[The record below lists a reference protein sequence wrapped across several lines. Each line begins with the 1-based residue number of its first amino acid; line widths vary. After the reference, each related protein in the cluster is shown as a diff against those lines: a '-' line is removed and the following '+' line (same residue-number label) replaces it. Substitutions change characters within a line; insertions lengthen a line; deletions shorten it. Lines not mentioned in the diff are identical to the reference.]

1 MKELDLLKKAWKK
14 DNTSFEQLS
23 EGTLYSMIHKRSSS
37 IVKWIL
43 IISILE
49 FIILRG
55 SDLLVLLDEKYKKEM
70 NLAHL
75 YGFEVVITIIN
86 FIVLTVFIALF
97 YKNFKVINNG
107 SSTKKLMK
115 DILNTRKIV
124 KYYVWYN
131 LLLVAFSSTI
141 AVYFEIKNN
150 SRVSLLYSK
159 HEGLFIVV
167 GIAIIAISILLFW
180 LFYKLLYG
188 ILLNKLNT
196 NYRELSK
203 IELEE

>member
-14 DNTSFEQLS
+14 DTTSFEQVS
-23 EGTLYSMIHKRSSS
+23 EGAIYNMLQKKSSS

-43 IISILE
+43 IISIIE

-55 SDLLVLLDEKYKKEM
+55 SDLLVLLDDKYKNEL
-70 NLAHL
+70 NIAHL
-75 YGFEVVITIIN
+75 YNFEVIITAIN
-86 FIVLTVFIALF
+86 FVVLTLFIYLF
-97 YKNFKVINNG
+97 YKNFKTINTG
-107 SSTKKLMK
+107 SSVKKLMK

-150 SRVSLLYSK
+150 SRINLLYTK
-159 HEGLFIVV
+159 HEELFIGV

>member
-14 DNTSFEQLS
+14 DTTSFEQLS
-23 EGTLYSMIHKRSSS
+23 EGTLYTMIHKKSSS

-43 IISILE
+43 IISIIE

-55 SDLLVLLDEKYKKEM
+55 SDLLVLLDDKYKKEL
-70 NLAHL
+70 NIAHL

-86 FIVLTVFIALF
+86 FIVLTIFIGLF
-97 YKNFKVINNG
+97 YKNFKVINAG

-150 SRVSLLYSK
+150 SRISLLFSK

>member
-14 DNTSFEQLS
+14 DNMSFEQLS
-23 EGTLYSMIHKRSSS
+23 EGILYNMIHKRSSS

-49 FIILRG
+49 FIVLRG
-55 SDLLVLLDEKYKKEM
+55 SDLIVLLDEKYKKEM

-75 YGFEVVITIIN
+75 YDFEVVITIIN

-97 YKNFKVINNG
+97 YKNFKVINTG
-107 SSTKKLMK
+107 SSTTKLMK

-124 KYYVWYN
+124 NYYVWYN
-131 LLLVAFSSTI
+131 LILVAISSTI

-150 SRVSLLYSK
+150 SRINLLYTK
-159 HEGLFIVV
+159 HEELFIGV
-167 GIAIIAISILLFW
+167 GIAIITISILLFW

-196 NYRELSK
+196 NFKELSK
-203 IELEE
+203 IEFEE

>member
-14 DNTSFEQLS
+14 DTTSFEQVS
-23 EGTLYSMIHKRSSS
+23 EGAIYNMLQKKSSS

-43 IISILE
+43 IISIIE

-55 SDLLVLLDEKYKKEM
+55 SDLLVLLDDKYKNEL
-70 NLAHL
+70 NLVHL
-75 YGFEVVITIIN
+75 YNFEVIITAIN
-86 FIVLTVFIALF
+86 FVVLSLFIYLF
-97 YKNFKVINNG
+97 YKNFKTINTG
-107 SSTKKLMK
+107 SSVKKLMK

-131 LLLVAFSSTI
+131 LLLVSISSAI
-141 AVYFEIKNN
+141 GVCFEIKNN
-150 SRVSLLYSK
+150 IKFHLLYEK
-159 HEGLFIVV
+159 HEGLFISV
-167 GIAIIAISILLFW
+167 GLAIIALSILLFW

-188 ILLNKLNT
+188 ILLNKLNN
-196 NYRELSK
+196 NYKELLK

>member
-23 EGTLYSMIHKRSSS
+23 EGTLYNMIHKRSSS

-55 SDLLVLLDEKYKKEM
+55 SDLIVLLDEKYKKEM

-75 YGFEVVITIIN
+75 YDFEVVITIIN

-97 YKNFKVINNG
+97 YKNFKVINTG
-107 SSTKKLMK
+107 SSTTKLMK

-131 LLLVAFSSTI
+131 LILVAISSTI

-150 SRVSLLYSK
+150 SRINLLYTK
-159 HEGLFIVV
+159 HEELFIGV
-167 GIAIIAISILLFW
+167 GIAIITISILLFW

-196 NYRELSK
+196 NFKELSK
-203 IELEE
+203 IEFEE

>member
-49 FIILRG
+49 FIVLRG

-97 YKNFKVINNG
+97 YKNFKVINTG

-159 HEGLFIVV
+159 HESLFIVV

-196 NYRELSK
+196 NYKELSK

>member
-97 YKNFKVINNG
+97 YKNFKVINTG

-167 GIAIIAISILLFW
+167 GVAIIAFSLLLCW

-188 ILLNKLNT
+188 ILLNKLN
-196 NYRELSK
+196 NNFKELSK
-203 IELEE
+203 IEFEE

>member
-49 FIILRG
+49 FIVLRG

-86 FIVLTVFIALF
+86 YIVLTVFIALF
-97 YKNFKVINNG
+97 YKNFKVINTG

-159 HEGLFIVV
+159 HESLFIVV

-196 NYRELSK
+196 NYKELSK

>member
-14 DNTSFEQLS
+14 DNTSYEQLS
-23 EGTLYSMIHKRSSS
+23 EGTLYNMIHKRSSS

-55 SDLLVLLDEKYKKEM
+55 SDLIVLLDEKYKKEM

-75 YGFEVVITIIN
+75 YDFEVVITIIN

-97 YKNFKVINNG
+97 YKNFKVINTG

-131 LLLVAFSSTI
+131 LLLVFFSSTI
-141 AVYFEIKNN
+141 AVYFEVKNN
-150 SRVSLLYSK
+150 SRINILFTK

-167 GIAIIAISILLFW
+167 GVAIIAFSLLLFW

-188 ILLNKLNT
+188 ILLNKLNK
-196 NYRELSK
+196 NFKELSK
-203 IELEE
+203 IEFEE

>member
-1 MKELDLLKKAWKK
+1 MKELDLLKKDWKK
-14 DNTSFEQLS
+14 DKTSFEQVS
-23 EGTLYSMIHKRSSS
+23 EGAIYKMLHKKSSS

-55 SDLLVLLDEKYKKEM
+55 SDLIVLLDDKYKKEM
-70 NLAHL
+70 NVAHL
-75 YGFEVVITIIN
+75 YNFEVVITLIN
-86 FIVLTVFIALF
+86 FIVLIVFIALF
-97 YKNFKVINNG
+97 YKNFKVINTG
-107 SSTKKLMK
+107 SSIKKLMK

-131 LLLVAFSSTI
+131 LLLVSISSAI

-150 SRVSLLYSK
+150 SKINLLYTK
-159 HEGLFIVV
+159 HEGLFIGV

-188 ILLNKLNT
+188 ILLNKLNS
-196 NYRELSK
+196 NFKELSK
-203 IELEE
+203 IELED

>member
-14 DNTSFEQLS
+14 DNTSYEQLS
-23 EGTLYSMIHKRSSS
+23 EGTLYNMIHKKSSS

-49 FIILRG
+49 FMVLRG
-55 SDLLVLLDEKYKKEM
+55 ADLFMLLDEKYKKEM
-70 NLAHL
+70 VVAHL
-75 YGFEVVITIIN
+75 YNFEVVITIIN

-97 YKNFKVINNG
+97 YKNFKVINTG
-107 SSTKKLMK
+107 SSIKKLMK

-131 LLLVAFSSTI
+131 LLLVFFSSTI
-141 AVYFEIKNN
+141 AVYFEVKNN
-150 SRVSLLYSK
+150 SRINVLFTK
-159 HEGLFIVV
+159 HEGIFIVV
-167 GIAIIAISILLFW
+167 GVAIIAFSLLLFW

-188 ILLNKLNT
+188 ILLNKLN
-196 NYRELSK
+196 NNFKELSK
-203 IELEE
+203 IEFEE

>member
-49 FIILRG
+49 FIVLRG

-97 YKNFKVINNG
+97 YKNFKVINTG